1 MMKMSLNGEISKC
14 CVERKQLY
22 HLSQFSS
29 VQLLSRVRL
38 FVIPRTG
45 LPVLHQLPELTQTP
59 VHELVMPSNH
69 LILCGPLLLLFQGS
83 SFQNCGEDLNEA
95 SVVTIQFTN
104 FQSCKLYSLDRLEE
118 GKLQVDLQICGG
130 GIHCSVA

>member
-1 MMKMSLNGEISKC
+1 MLCREKATVSPLP
-14 CVERKQLY
+14 V
-22 HLSQFSS
+22 QFSS
-29 VQLLSRVRL
+29 VAQLCLTLCDPKDR
-38 FVIPRTG
+38 P
-45 LPVLHQLPELTQTP
+45 PVLHQLPELTQTP